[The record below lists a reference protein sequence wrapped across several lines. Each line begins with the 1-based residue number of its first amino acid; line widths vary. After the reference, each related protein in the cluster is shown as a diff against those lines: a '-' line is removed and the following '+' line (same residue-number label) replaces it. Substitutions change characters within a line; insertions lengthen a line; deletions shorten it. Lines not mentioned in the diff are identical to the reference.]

1 MGLDGVQLVMEIEE
15 EFGITIPDSIYS
27 ELRTVGN
34 LVDFCLERIHA
45 SKTVSCPSLT
55 CFLSLRRLVRDVSK
69 DPDLRIRPRD
79 NIEEGLPESDRKQF
93 WRRLPE
99 LLKTTPPALRR
110 PPWLRKTLG
119 LIVLGFGVYLMAL
132 TPPWHIEVLIL
143 ICCATIA
150 LGIILHWSTIGLRT
164 RTPEGYKTFGEI
176 TKRMVGLTIATNPP
190 TDQEYDSVFSIVK
203 RIIVDVLGVDG
214 DEVIPTA
221 RFIEDLRM
229 D

>member
-1 MGLDGVQLVMEIEE
+1 MGLDGVQLAMEIEE
-15 EFGITIPDSIYS
+15 EFGITIPDSVYS
-27 ELRTVGN
+27 ELRTVGD
-34 LVDFCLERIHA
+34 LVNFCFERIHP
-45 SKTVSCPSLT
+45 SKTVSCPSLAS
-55 CFLSLRRLVRDVSK
+55 FLKLRKLVRDVSK
-69 DPDLRIRPRD
+69 DPELRIRPRD
-79 NIEEGLPESDRKQF
+79 NIEDCLSEADRKQL

-110 PPWLRKTLG
+110 PLWLRKTLV
-119 LIVLGFGVYLMAL
+119 LIVLGFWVYLMAL

-143 ICCATIA
+143 ILCITII
-150 LGIILHWSTIGLRT
+150 LSIILHWSTLGLRT
-164 RTPEGYKTFGEI
+164 RTPDGYKTFGEI

-190 TDQEYDSVFSIVK
+190 TDQEYDSVFAIVK
-203 RIIVDVLGVDG
+203 RIIMDVLGVDD